1 MANQR
6 SKNKQQAPISF
17 TKEEIAQLEVF
28 QKSMKMNRS
37 DLVRRALA
45 DWMQQKRASGNEAK
59 KWGGESEDFRHGA
72 EGDHG
77 GTQSGSA
84 EDTPLGVGD
93 GGGNHHGLL
102 KKTDGCGLIF
112 FTV

>member
-1 MANQR
+1 MSAALEQIRTLNAERVDLQRESRHVMANQR

-59 KWGGESEDFRHGA
+59 K
-72 EGDHG
+72 
-77 GTQSGSA
+77 
-84 EDTPLGVGD
+84 
-93 GGGNHHGLL
+93 
-102 KKTDGCGLIF
+102 
-112 FTV
+112 